1 MNNKNSTNQA
11 YQWFNQNIGRLI
23 SAKISLLVVIV
34 FVFVTTGINAAYA
47 NINQS
52 SNIEQQKN
60 ISMTFYQTDIA
71 IILQALA
78 DSQQMNLVMS
88 DDLSIKQTIKLNN
101 VDWHKALKIILD
113 SANLQAEIDD
123 NILFVSKAIDPE
135 VLLYKQQLEQKEK
148 ELKQPLNLISI
159 AVNHADPTT
168 LIETIQQQGLL
179 SQRGKV
185 ALDKR
190 TNSLIITDLPKQFTH
205 IERLVKTLD
214 KPMPQVH
221 ISAHIVTMSDE
232 SMAELGI
239 KWGYSGKSS
248 QLLDK
253 FDIGLGTR
261 YPTTTAGFNLAK
273 LSGSLLNL
281 ELSALE
287 SENQLEII
295 ASPNLLA
302 ANQNMASIKQGT
314 EIPYEVASGGNGATS
329 IEFKPAV
336 LGLEVT
342 PKILSD
348 NQMILDLH
356 ITQNTAGRSIKR
368 SDGGEALAI
377 DTQEIK
383 TQVQIKNGETVVLG
397 GIFQQVTTNGQRNV
411 PSVGN
416 VPIIGNLFKHNS
428 KKQQKREL
436 VIFITPQLV
445 E

>member
-1 MNNKNSTNQA
+1 MNNHTKKQ
-11 YQWFNQNIGRLI
+11 RLNNYI
-23 SAKISLLVVIV
+23 SLVTQAKINLAITIIFIFFIIGIKASYADQSL
-34 FVFVTTGINAAYA
+34 N
-47 NINQS
+47 S
-52 SNIEQQKN
+52 EQQKN
-60 ISMTFYQTDIA
+60 VSMTFYQTDIA

-78 DSQQMNLVMS
+78 DSKQMNLVITE
-88 DDLSIKQTIKLNN
+88 DLPIKQSIKLNN
-101 VDWHKALKIILD
+101 VDWHKALKIVLD
-113 SANLQAEIDD
+113 SANLYADIDD
-123 NILFVSKAIDPE
+123 NILFVSKQPDPDI
-135 VLLYKQQLEQKEK
+135 LLQKKQLEQKEQ
-148 ELKQPLNLISI
+148 EFSQPLNSLSI
-159 AVNHADPTT
+159 AINHADPTT

-179 SQRGKV
+179 SERGKV
-185 ALDKR
+185 TLDKR
-190 TNSLIITDLPKQFTH
+190 TNSLIITDLAKQFTH
-205 IERLVKTLD
+205 IKKLVKTLD

-232 SMAELGI
+232 SMSQLGI
-239 KWGYSGKSS
+239 KWGYTGKSS

-253 FDIGLGTR
+253 FDVGLGVAH
-261 YPTTTAGFNLAK
+261 PTTTVGFNLAK

-295 ASPNLLA
+295 ASPNLLTS
-302 ANQNMASIKQGT
+302 NQNMASIKQGT
-314 EIPYEVASGGNGATS
+314 EIPYEVSSGSNGATS
-329 IEFKPAV
+329 VEFKSAV

-342 PKILSD
+342 PKILPD
-348 NQMILDLH
+348 DRILLDLY

-383 TQVQIKNGETVVLG
+383 TQVQIKNEETLVLG
-397 GIFQQVTTNGQRNV
+397 GIFQQVNTNNKQQV
-411 PSVGN
+411 PSAASMPV
-416 VPIIGNLFKHNS
+416 IGNLFKHNS

>member
-1 MNNKNSTNQA
+1 MTIIFIFFIIGIKASYADQSLNS
-11 YQWFNQNIGRLI
+11 
-23 SAKISLLVVIV
+23 
-34 FVFVTTGINAAYA
+34 
-47 NINQS
+47 
-52 SNIEQQKN
+52 EQQKN
-60 ISMTFYQTDIA
+60 VSMTFYQTDIA

-78 DSQQMNLVMS
+78 DSKQMNLVITE
-88 DDLSIKQTIKLNN
+88 DLPIKQSIKLNN
-101 VDWHKALKIILD
+101 VDWHKALKIVLD
-113 SANLQAEIDD
+113 SANLYADIDD
-123 NILFVSKAIDPE
+123 NILFVSKQPDPDI
-135 VLLYKQQLEQKEK
+135 LLQKKQLEQKEQ
-148 ELKQPLNLISI
+148 EFSQPLNSLSI
-159 AVNHADPTT
+159 AINHADPTT

-179 SQRGKV
+179 SERGKV
-185 ALDKR
+185 TLDKR
-190 TNSLIITDLPKQFTH
+190 TNSLIITDLAKQFTH
-205 IERLVKTLD
+205 IKKLVKTLD

-232 SMAELGI
+232 SMSQLGI
-239 KWGYSGKSS
+239 KWGYTGKSS

-253 FDIGLGTR
+253 FDVGLGVAH
-261 YPTTTAGFNLAK
+261 PTTTVGFNLAK

-295 ASPNLLA
+295 ASPNLLTS
-302 ANQNMASIKQGT
+302 NQNMASIKQGT
-314 EIPYEVASGGNGATS
+314 EIPYEVSSGSNGATS
-329 IEFKPAV
+329 VEFKSAV

-342 PKILSD
+342 PKILPD
-348 NQMILDLH
+348 DRILLDLY

-383 TQVQIKNGETVVLG
+383 TQVQIKNEETLVLG
-397 GIFQQVTTNGQRNV
+397 GIFQQVNTNNKQQV
-411 PSVGN
+411 PSAASMPV
-416 VPIIGNLFKHNS
+416 IGNLFKHNS

>member
-1 MNNKNSTNQA
+1 MNNNNSKNQKH
-11 YQWFNQNIGRLI
+11 QWLEQCICRLI
-23 SAKISLLVVIV
+23 KAIISLLAVII
-34 FVFVTTGINAAYA
+34 FIFVTMIINTTYA
-47 NINQS
+47 NMKQS
-52 SNIEQQKN
+52 VNVDSQQN

-78 DSQQMNLVMS
+78 DNQQMNLVMTE
-88 DDLSIKQTIKLNN
+88 DIPIKQTIKLNN

-123 NILFVSKAIDPE
+123 NILFVSKAIEPE
-135 VLLYKQQLEQKEK
+135 VLLKKQQSEQREK
-148 ELKQPLNLISI
+148 ELNQPLNSLPI
-159 AVNHADPTT
+159 AVNHADPAT

-179 SQRGKV
+179 SERGKIT
-185 ALDKR
+185 LDKR
-190 TNSLIITDLPKQFTH
+190 TNSLIITDLAKQFGN
-205 IERLVKTLD
+205 IQKLVKTLD

-221 ISAHIVTMSDE
+221 ISAHIVTMNEE
-232 SMAELGI
+232 SMSELGI

-253 FDIGLGTR
+253 FDVGLGAS
-261 YPTTTAGFNLAK
+261 YPTTTVGFNLAK
-273 LSGSLLNL
+273 ISGHLLNL

-295 ASPNLLA
+295 ASPNLLT

-314 EIPYEVASGGNGATS
+314 EIPYEVSSGSNGATS

-342 PKILSD
+342 PKVLTD
-348 NQMILDLH
+348 DRMILDLY

-368 SDGGEALAI
+368 SDGGEAIAI

-397 GIFQQVTTNGQRNV
+397 GIFQQVNTNEQQKV
-411 PSVGN
+411 PGAGDM
-416 VPIIGNLFKHNS
+416 PIIGNIFKHNR